1 MTTLN
6 DVIERTRRHL
16 HSGETRDERDKLDG
30 AVTSVDTNVQLT
42 YGRDGVQSGS
52 VLALGLEELYV
63 WERADSS
70 VVVSRGQNGSTAA
83 AHTDDT
89 IIYIKPKFSAFSIL
103 RSVNEEL
110 DALSADGLYRV
121 LTVPLTYVA
130 GTDAYNLTGVTDLID
145 ILSVE
150 YAVNDGTGRWASLRN
165 NRYRLRRDM
174 ATADFASGMALTI
187 NGYVENGPMRITY
200 KAPYL
205 PLSTLADDVE
215 TVSGLHSQAHDILTI
230 GAALRLVAVNE
241 VSRNFLDQS
250 ETRRAGEVPAGARSG
265 HIRNL
270 ASLRMTRLEAE
281 KSRLYAKRPV
291 KM

>member
-70 VVVSRGQNGSTAA
+70 VVVSRGQNGSTAV

>member
-16 HSGETRDERDKLDG
+16 HSGETRDERDKLNG
-30 AVTSVDTNVQLT
+30 AVASVDTTVQLV

-63 WERADSS
+63 WERTDSS

-83 AHTDDT
+83 AHINGT
-89 IIYIKPKFSAFSIL
+89 IVYIKPKFSAFSIL
-103 RSVNEEL
+103 KSVNEEL

-121 LTVPLTYVA
+121 LTVPLTYVP

-174 ATADFASGMALTI
+174 ATADFASSMALTI
-187 NGYVENGPMRITY
+187 NGYVENGSMRITY

-205 PLSTLADDVE
+205 QLSTLEDNVE

-250 ETRRAGEVPAGARSG
+250 ETRRAGEVPTGARSG
-265 HIRNL
+265 QIRNL
-270 ASLRMTRLEAE
+270 ASLRMARLEAE